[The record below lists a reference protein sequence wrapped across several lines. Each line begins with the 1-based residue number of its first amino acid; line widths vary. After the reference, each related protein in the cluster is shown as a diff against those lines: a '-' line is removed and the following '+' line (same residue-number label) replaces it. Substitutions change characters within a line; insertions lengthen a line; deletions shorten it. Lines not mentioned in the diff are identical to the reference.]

1 MEKLNE
7 NTVLALFEEK
17 GYTMLEPYKNSQTK
31 ILCEKDGYRY
41 RISYSNLR
49 IGKTP
54 SRWGIN
60 NYENLEYNVN
70 TLLKEKHS
78 HSKFVSSKIVK
89 HNHQRKIIVTF
100 ECECGNLFNVNV
112 GDMIGNIYILCGDC
126 VKKRRG
132 INKRKTLKAIRCI
145 EDAGFI
151 VLDKTQK
158 YSVNDYIEVV
168 DSDGYKG
175 FVTAN
180 HINRGCGMSRF
191 DVRVNRKYY
200 IYNVNHWA
208 EQQSIGAKCI
218 ELCDVGSKRQGLKFI
233 CDCGNI
239 FTTTIASFQNGKIYC
254 DECAKSIS
262 KYERIFKS
270 FLEEQKIQYIYQYS
284 LNQCRDVLPLPFD
297 FFLPEYK
304 LLVEIDGE
312 GHYRPCHFN
321 QIGYDKARETFI
333 ITKKHDKIKDDY
345 CANNNL
351 TLLRIP
357 YTMFDKDNTYQEFF
371 LKFIEE

>member
-7 NTVLALFEEK
+7 STVLALFEEK

-89 HNHQRKIIVTF
+89 HNQQRKIIVTF

-112 GDMIGNIYILCGDC
+112 GDMIGNVYILCNEC
-126 VKKRRG
+126 IKKRRG
-132 INKRKTLKAIRCI
+132 VNKRKTLKAIQCL
-145 EDAGFI
+145 EDNGFVVI
-151 VLDKTQK
+151 DKSQK
-158 YSVNDYIEVV
+158 YSINDYIEVI
-168 DSDGYKG
+168 DAEGYKG

-180 HINRGCGMSRF
+180 KVSHGCSMSRF
-191 DVRVNRKYY
+191 DIRVNQKHY

-208 EQQSIGAKCI
+208 EQQGIGAKCI
-218 ELCDVGSKRQGLKFI
+218 ELCDVGSKRQGLKFV

-239 FTTTIASFQNGKIYC
+239 FTTTIASFQNGKICC

-262 KYERIFKS
+262 RYEKIFKD
-270 FLEEQKIQYIYQYS
+270 FLEENNIQYIYQYS
-284 LNQCRDVLPLPFD
+284 LNQCRDILPLPFD

-304 LLVEIDGE
+304 LLIEIDGE
-312 GHYRPCHFN
+312 GHYHPCYFN
-321 QIGYDKARETFI
+321 QIGDEKAEKTFI
-333 ITKKHDKIKDDY
+333 ITKKHDKIKDEY
-345 CANNNL
+345 CATNHLN
-351 TLLRIP
+351 LLRIP

-371 LKFIEE
+371 LKFIED